1 VVFALTRVFDFI
13 LFWLPFYFLGKL
25 LFLLWLAFPETRGAI
40 LVFNRLVADLILPTD
55 MDL

>member
-1 VVFALTRVFDFI
+1 MVFALTRVFDFI
-13 LFWLPFYFLGKL
+13 LFWLPFYFLGKF